1 MFSSKNERY
10 GSLCIVGANS
20 DIAKQFVINYGN
32 LFHSV
37 TLASRNTSSLE
48 LFRKQNKLDNCVVSS
63 LDITDT
69 NSLTGFFQSTP
80 CPEVLIFCAGH
91 IRYGETSELNC
102 AENIEA
108 TCRINFECAVKVL
121 EHFTALMSEEKK
133 GRIIVLSSAA
143 DARGKYSNRIY
154 SASKAALTVYTEG
167 LMQKYSCSPVISL
180 VKPGRVR
187 TKMLSEFPLENP
199 AFVCSAGR
207 VSGFIHKLLKKR
219 SSGIYYCPF
228 FWKFICVTVKMIPQ
242 KIYGKIHF

>member
-20 DIAKQFVINYGN
+20 DIAKQFVLDYGN
-32 LFHSV
+32 FFHSV
-37 TLASRNTSSLE
+37 ILASRNTSSLE
-48 LFRKQNKLDNCVVSS
+48 LFRKTNKLDNCVVSS

-69 NSLTGFFQSTP
+69 ESLTGFFNRIP
-80 CPEVLIFCAGH
+80 CPDVLIFCAGH
-91 IRYGETSELNC
+91 IKYGESGELNS

-108 TCRINFECAVKVL
+108 TCRINFECAVKIL
-121 EHFTALMSEEKK
+121 EHFTSLMSKEKK
-133 GRIIVLSSAA
+133 GRLIVLSSAA
-143 DARGKYSNRIY
+143 DTRGKYSNRIY

-167 LMQKYSCSPVISL
+167 LIHKYSCSPVISL
-180 VKPGRVR
+180 VKPGRVK
-187 TKMLSEFPLENP
+187 TKMLSEFPSGRP

-207 VSGFIHKLLKKR
+207 VSDFIHNLLRKKK
-219 SSGIYYCPF
+219 SGIYYCPF